1 MFTNFAILLTSLT
14 GLWLIYVLKQRNKS
28 RKPAII
34 SLVVLIVLRVLYYI
48 LLNIAGSTATVII
61 INLIS
66 LASTLLILYV
76 FAMSLALLVVFKK

>member
-1 MFTNFAILLTSLT
+1 MFTNLAILLTSLI
-14 GLWLIYVLKQRNKS
+14 GLWLLYVLKQRNKS

-34 SLVVLIVLRVLYYI
+34 SLVVLIVLRGLYYI
-48 LLNIAGSTATVII
+48 LLNIAGDTSVVIL

-76 FAMSLALLVVFKK
+76 FAMSLALLIIFKK